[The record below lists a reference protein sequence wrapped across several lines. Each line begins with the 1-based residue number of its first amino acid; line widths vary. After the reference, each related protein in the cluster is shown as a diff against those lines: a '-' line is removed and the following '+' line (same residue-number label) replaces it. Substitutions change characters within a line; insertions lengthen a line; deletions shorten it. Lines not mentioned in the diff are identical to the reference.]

1 MPRQSRSALW
11 RAYVVRC
18 TFAKVGPISGRRVA
32 GAEQPTSAGNAIPP
46 SVWLIQRH
54 GWCNLQLFPTS
65 KTAWSG
71 LGPGTPTMDITV
83 GDERATVKP
92 AGEIDLATARDVQER
107 ATQLLHRP
115 IDHLTFDMREVVM
128 VDSVGLATLLRVAQ
142 QAEAADCAFTL
153 LNPSPLLRR
162 VLHVTGLSRVLNV
175 QTSKD

>member
-1 MPRQSRSALW
+1 LADATPRFGQLAIARNINDRNVAARAGDIMSRPML
-11 RAYVVRC
+11 
-18 TFAKVGPISGRRVA
+18 
-32 GAEQPTSAGNAIPP
+32 
-46 SVWLIQRH
+46 
-54 GWCNLQLFPTS
+54 
-65 KTAWSG
+65 
-71 LGPGTPTMDITV
+71 TMDITV